1 MVFLSQLLLLFNFC
15 HFCKESNPLLETR
28 QIGTMAEVTSICSNP
43 KCRKEYVWK
52 SQSFMP
58 GTKMPAGNL
67 LLSFAILVGGGSAS
81 KVMQI
86 FKHMGL
92 ACISLNTFFVYQRV
106 SEYVYTCIQQ
116 FVPPHLNIAKYQI
129 AGNMLYYLSV
139 VFHVLS
145 D

>member
-1 MVFLSQLLLLFNFC
+1 
-15 HFCKESNPLLETR
+15 
-28 QIGTMAEVTSICSNP
+28 
-43 KCRKEYVWK
+43 
-52 SQSFMP
+52 MP

-92 ACISLNTFFVYQRV
+92 AC
-106 SEYVYTCIQQ
+106 EYVYIQQ